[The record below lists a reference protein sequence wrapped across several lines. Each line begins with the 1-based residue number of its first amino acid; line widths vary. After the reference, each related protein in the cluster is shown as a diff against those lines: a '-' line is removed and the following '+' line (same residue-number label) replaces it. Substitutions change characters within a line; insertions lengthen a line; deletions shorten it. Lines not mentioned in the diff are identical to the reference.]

1 MQFFKFFVS
10 KTQLCRFTLN
20 IPNSALDI
28 NEIYETHAILDP
40 YDALL
45 LVETLRENIDASEIS
60 SLFFKALQSN
70 TKKFNTGIFCI
81 IRNCGKNVNSI

>member
-1 MQFFKFFVS
+1 MQFFIFFVS

-20 IPNSALDI
+20 IPNSALDK

-40 YDALL
+40 SDALL
-45 LVETLRENIDASEIS
+45 LEGTLRENIDASKIS
-60 SLFFKALQSN
+60 SVFFKALQSN
-70 TKKFNTGIFCI
+70 TKKFNPAIFCI